1 MDKILTITNL
11 EKSFHTRDGEIKALE
26 SVSFDVREKEFI
38 SIVGPSGCGKSTIL
52 SILAGLEEKSNGE
65 INFSKDYTIG
75 YMLQNDSLFEW
86 RTVLENCLLGLEITN
101 QLTKENK
108 EYVINL
114 LKTYGLEEFIDS
126 YPSRLSGG
134 MRQRVALIRTLATKP
149 DILLLDEAMS
159 ALDYQSRLAISD
171 DIYKIIKKEGKTAI
185 MVTHDIA
192 EAISLISMT
201 INTSYFIRC
210 FHYIKYYK
218 NRKLL
223 SFLFIVPFNFYY
235 FSFSIDFIFISI
247 NDINLFHKLIK
258 KF

>member
-134 MRQRVALIRTLATKP
+134 MRQRVALIRTLAIKP
-149 DILLLDEAMS
+149 KILL
-159 ALDYQSRLAISD
+159 
-171 DIYKIIKKEGKTAI
+171 YKVVFFKRCKFKVD
-185 MVTHDIA
+185 VT
-192 EAISLISMT
+192 SL
-201 INTSYFIRC
+201 
-210 FHYIKYYK
+210 
-218 NRKLL
+218 L
-223 SFLFIVPFNFYY
+223 
-235 FSFSIDFIFISI
+235 ID
-247 NDINLFHKLIK
+247 N
-258 KF
+258 